1 MSWDSAAAMIK
12 PVVTFQDIR
21 DCFGIQ
27 GTDLETLM
35 SRCNPNKWARFKPV
49 VSSTRDT
56 VTGQFNKTT
65 KQWIDLGDGTNWWV
79 AGGKCGLNFAVNHN
93 LGALTS
99 STSFLYKL
107 ANGQLPWTYTKPSGG
122 VNALIRAQDFGNY
135 FHEAVP
141 PVGALAG
148 AGGTIY
154 VPSSGTG
161 TRTLTLNYDSPPL
174 PEYNLTLR
182 DFYYE
187 GTRFTEYYLA
197 VLLWMGSR
205 WICASSVNKIGSAG
219 STLIETEIGYS
230 DVGTWNVIP
239 FLSSVNINAYG
250 EQVVGNYFSAGYD
263 TPDTITIASSGSV
276 EQIEATGIYSK
287 LDKTQIAFKC
297 TLHNNGSSAAYHP
310 SGLTIYIYRTDE
322 GASSGATGE
331 LVAQWAYGNA
341 ITVPANGT
349 YTLPENIYIAA
360 LYDYFCGTKD
370 VTAPAAGKMYWITAR
385 FNDSTILDNE
395 WMPVEEGI
403 MPV

>member
-1 MSWDSAAAMIK
+1 MPYDPTSHMIK
-12 PVVTFQDIR
+12 APVEYQDIR
-21 DCFGIQ
+21 DCFGIDGDDIATLITNADVNKFAKFKPIISSVGSVAGFWDATNQ
-27 GTDLETLM
+27 EWIDHNLVTDWFRGNGSCGLSFNVFNTIGTL
-35 SRCNPNKWARFKPV
+35 SNPN
-49 VSSTRDT
+49 
-56 VTGQFNKTT
+56 
-65 KQWIDLGDGTNWWV
+65 
-79 AGGKCGLNFAVNHN
+79 
-93 LGALTS
+93 
-99 STSFLYKL
+99 SFLYKL
-107 ANGQLPWTYTKPSGG
+107 VNGQLPWTYSKPTGG
-122 VNALIRAQDFGNY
+122 LNAKFREQDLADY
-135 FHEAVP
+135 FHDAEP
-141 PVGALAG
+141 PVGRLAG

-161 TRTLTLNYDSPPL
+161 TRTLMLNYDSPANPK
-174 PEYNLTLR
+174 YNLTLK
-182 DFYYE
+182 DF
-187 GTRFTEYYLA
+187 FFNDVSFSDYYLA
-197 VLLWMGSR
+197 VVLIKGSR

-239 FLSSVNINAYG
+239 FISSVNINAYG

-310 SGLTIYIYRTDE
+310 RGLTIYIYRTDE

-370 VTAPAAGKMYWITAR
+370 VTAPASGKMYWITAR

-403 MPV
+403 MPE